1 MEYQINEKTDIL
13 CQLAKEKKAEDIVT
27 LNLQGVNVL
36 IDRMIICSGEG
47 TVHTQAIGKYII
59 EETKKMG
66 MPLHHEEGM
75 ANGLWVLLD
84 FGDITVNIFEKKTR
98 NYYSLE
104 ELWQEVIQK
113 ARDGDSARIDINKKE

>member
-1 MEYQINEKTDIL
+1 
-13 CQLAKEKKAEDIVT
+13 
-27 LNLQGVNVL
+27 
-36 IDRMIICSGEG
+36 MIICSGEG

-66 MPLHHEEGM
+66 MSLHHEEGM

-84 FGDITVNIFEKKTR
+84 FGDITVNIFERKTR
-98 NYYSLE
+98 DYYKLE

-113 ARDGDSARIDINKKE
+113 AKNLASIKRHIKKINNKSYT